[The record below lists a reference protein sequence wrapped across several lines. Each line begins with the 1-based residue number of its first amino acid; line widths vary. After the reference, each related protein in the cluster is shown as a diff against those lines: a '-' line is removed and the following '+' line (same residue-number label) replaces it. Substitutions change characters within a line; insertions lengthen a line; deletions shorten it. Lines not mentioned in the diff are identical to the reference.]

1 MSTKSLYSENTDY
14 SLPKEYTLSIFTEN
28 RIGLLNRITII
39 FTRRHVNIESI
50 TASESEVEGVY
61 RYTIVIRCT
70 REKAIKVVNQIEKLV
85 EVLKAFMHEEQE
97 TVYQE
102 IALYKISTANLKND
116 GELEKVVRD
125 NHARIL
131 SVTPQYIVIEKTG
144 HQNETQELYMI
155 LKKFHVL
162 EFGRSGR
169 VAVTKP
175 MKELS
180 QYLEEM
186 EMINS
191 EGINK
196 Y

>member
-1 MSTKSLYSENTDY
+1 MSTKSLYSENSDH
-14 SLPKEYTLSIFTEN
+14 SLPKEFTLSIFTEN
-28 RIGLLNRITII
+28 KIGLLNRITII

-61 RYTIVIRCT
+61 RYTIVVKCT
-70 REKAIKVVNQIEKLV
+70 KDQAIKVINQIEKLV
-85 EVLKAFMHEEQE
+85 EVLKAFMHEEHE

-102 IALYKISTANLKND
+102 IALYKISTVNLGND
-116 GELEKVVRD
+116 GELERVVRD

-131 SVTPQYIVIEKTG
+131 TVAPEYLVVEKTG
-144 HQNETQELYMI
+144 HQKETQELYNK

-180 QYLEEM
+180 HYLEEL
-186 EMINS
+186 EMLN
-191 EGINK
+191 N
-196 Y
+196 